1 VDNQQLFN
9 FVVSIAG
16 FLAVFVFYQVMQR
29 LQKLEDHMSAMKEDL
44 HKDYVHKDDY
54 RSDIKEVK
62 DILRQIFDKLDAK
75 QDKT

>member
-1 VDNQQLFN
+1 MDNQQLFN
-9 FVVSIAG
+9 LVVSIAG
-16 FLAVFVFYQVMQR
+16 FLAVFVFYQVMTR
-29 LQKLEDHMSAMKEDL
+29 LQKLEDEVKSLEKQLPH
-44 HKDYVHKDDY
+44 DYVQKDDY